1 MRFNLEKG
9 RNRFLKMPVR
19 ISVHGKLDYPE
30 VLLTFP
36 VTLAKFPNQSLCLP
50 ADSAHAKVKR
60 LKTQTNK
67 RARNT
72 IREFSSRSSNLIKP
86 TQSILVLW

>member
-1 MRFNLEKG
+1 
-9 RNRFLKMPVR
+9 MPGR
-19 ISVHGKLDYPE
+19 ISVRGELDYPE
-30 VLLTFP
+30 VLLTLP
-36 VTLAKFPNQSLCLP
+36 VTLAKFPNQSPCLS

-72 IREFSSRSSNLIKP
+72 IREFSTKSTNLIKP
-86 TQSILVLW
+86 KQGILEYIVLW